1 VGKNEKAWHSK
12 GDVRLYFLGQFI
24 EALKKTA
31 VTSKYLMEK
40 GGMKKIGF
48 RKKRRFNGSEDKITK
63 KQLSIGVLTIGAHQ
77 REKKGGDDH
86 GY

>member
-1 VGKNEKAWHSK
+1 VEKNEKAWHSK

-40 GGMKKIGF
+40 GVMKKIEL
-48 RKKRRFNGSEDKITK
+48 RKKRRLNGSEDEILKNNY
-63 KQLSIGVLTIGAHQ
+63 QLGS
-77 REKKGGDDH
+77 
-86 GY
+86 